1 MSLNP
6 LKLLE
11 KAINEHGSSAILK
24 ERLALVR
31 DVLEKVEKEK
41 CDLERELTN
50 AREEIS
56 LLKSKIPST
65 EFVQYRGVKFKR
77 KLSGG
82 YEETAYCPHCE
93 LGMAS
98 TPSRSMPL
106 VCGKCNALSG
116 FKARELVD
124 VLKEVEREY
133 P

>member
-24 ERLALVR
+24 ERLALVK
-31 DVLEKVEKEK
+31 DMLDKVEKEK
-41 CDLERELTN
+41 YDLERELN
-50 AREEIS
+50 KAQEEIS
-56 LLKSKIPST
+56 RLKSTIPST

-77 KLSGG
+77 KPSGG
-82 YEETAYCPHCE
+82 YEKTAYCPSCE

-98 TPSRSMPL
+98 ASSRSMPL
-106 VCGKCNALSG
+106 VCGKCGALSG
-116 FKARELVD
+116 FKARELVG
-124 VLKEVEREY
+124 VLEEVEKEY